1 MTNEVLQQFEQRK
14 SRLLEVLDD
23 TKRYFD
29 EYEEYEKSK
38 SFEVLSNNLKDGEF
52 SIVVVGEFSAGK
64 STFLNALM
72 GEKLLPSFTSETTAT
87 INYLKHLKKSPNGR
101 QLEVRYKDTNRQ
113 VEYGDATEVD
123 IKRFVS
129 TASDKNV
136 AREIESVTLYLDSP
150 LLDKGVMLVDSPG
163 LNGIRKGH
171 AEVTERQIERS
182 HACIYMFTA
191 AQPGSQTD
199 FEILAQLTKKF
210 NTIFLVLNQIDKIK
224 KSEEAVEEVIER
236 LVESYSTYFP
246 DYPLPEFLP
255 LAAYPALVARSSK
268 SMEYPDNSGKE
279 DHTLEERAEILENS
293 RIVSFENRLWKF
305 LTEGQKTLE
314 EMITPAQTVVHEL
327 TKRKNEIEE
336 FFENIENLRDSEEI
350 EQSIAHTEV
359 EIANI
364 RQKLEAQSEEI
375 NSEVRE
381 IILDLENSVKAK
393 AEFLREKYEGKI
405 QEINDLDDVED
416 TVSRLQKNL
425 TREYCDIVEDMDHEF
440 SEQLNRKIRAKY
452 REIATAL
459 NKELKTANSTNS
471 KLTLNNFELDMQ
483 NLQVDLSKYDE
494 ETEEIEK
501 RMEELENK
509 LISNDARKVEIRR
522 AEREISRLEKQ
533 KAELKE
539 QAMFE
544 VQLLG
549 SRPEVQTITKSREVE
564 VERRGLFGKIAKA
577 FVGNK
582 TRTEQRTENDNS
594 AQKIYDQ
601 KQDEI
606 RNKIKL
612 EEQELKERM
621 NNYEK
626 NLSMSSVDLE
636 IERKQIERQKQL
648 LEERRLKYIDEY
660 KEKFDRENVRFLRRL
675 HSDLGDYLNEM
686 RSDVVKELRNQLEGK
701 EQVFVK
707 IILTAVEKQFSAQI
721 NEKQQQLNNLK
732 EMLESSQTEQA
743 NKKKALAEELELI
756 EQIAMKAV
764 TILSELESIKPDT
777 IKNISKQVV
786 NS

>member
-14 SRLLEVLDD
+14 GRLLEVLDD
-23 TKRYFD
+23 TKKYFD
-29 EYEEYEKSK
+29 QYEEPEKAQ
-38 SFEVLSNNLKDGEF
+38 SFDVLSSNLKDGEF

-87 INYLKHLKKSPNGR
+87 INYLKYLKKSPNGR
-101 QLEVRYKDTNRQ
+101 QLEVRYKDSNHPI
-113 VEYGDATEVD
+113 EYGDATEAD

-136 AREIESVTLYLDSP
+136 AQEIESVTLYLDSP

-199 FEILAQLTKKF
+199 FEVLAQLTKKF

-224 KSEEAVEEVIER
+224 KSEESVEEVIER

-246 DYPLPEFLP
+246 DNPLPEFLP
-255 LAAYPALVARSSK
+255 LAAYPALVARSSRP
-268 SMEYPDNSGKE
+268 MEYPDNSGKE
-279 DHTLEERAEILENS
+279 NHTPEERANILENS
-293 RIVSFENRLWKF
+293 RIISFENRLWKF

-336 FFENIENLRDSEEI
+336 FFKNIENVQDAEEI
-350 EQSIAHTEV
+350 EQSIAQTEV

-381 IILDLENSVKAK
+381 VILNLEDSVKGK

-405 QEINDLDDVED
+405 QEINDLDDAED
-416 TVSRLQKNL
+416 IVSRLQKNV
-425 TREYCDIVEDMDHEF
+425 TREYSDIVGAMDQEF
-440 SEQLNRKIRAKY
+440 SEHFNRKIRAKY
-452 REIATAL
+452 REIATTL

-471 KLTLNNFELDMQ
+471 KLTLNHFELDVQ

-494 ETEEIEK
+494 ETKEIEK
-501 RMEELENK
+501 KMENLENK

-544 VQLLG
+544 LQLLG
-549 SRPEVQTITKSREVE
+549 SRPEAQMITKNRDVE
-564 VERRGLFGKIAKA
+564 VERRGVFGKIAKV

-582 TRTEQRTENDNS
+582 TRTEPRTEYDNS
-594 AQKIYDQ
+594 TQKIYDQ

-606 RNKIKL
+606 RNKIRL
-612 EEQELKERM
+612 EEKELKERM
-621 NNYEK
+621 NQYEK
-626 NLSMSSVDLE
+626 NLPMGAVDLE

-648 LEERRLKYIDEY
+648 LEERRLKYIEEY
-660 KEKFDRENVRFLRRL
+660 QEKFNKENARFLRRL
-675 HSDLGDYLNEM
+675 RNDFGDYLIEM
-686 RSDVVKELRNQLEGK
+686 RSDVVKELRSQLEGK

-743 NKKKALAEELELI
+743 NKKKALVEEIELI
-756 EQIAMKAV
+756 EEIAMKAV
-764 TILSELESIKPDT
+764 AILSELESIKPDT

-786 NS
+786 NN

>member
-1 MTNEVLQQFEQRK
+1 MTNAVLQQFEQRK
-14 SRLLEVLDD
+14 GRLLEVIDE
-23 TKRYFD
+23 TKDYFD
-29 EYEEYEKSK
+29 QYEEPEKAK

-87 INYLKHLKKSPNGR
+87 INYLKYIKKSPNGR
-101 QLEVRYKDTNRQ
+101 QLEVRYKDPNHP
-113 VEYGDATEVD
+113 VEYGDATEAD

-136 AREIESVTLYLDSP
+136 AQEIESVTLYLDSP

-171 AEVTERQIERS
+171 TEVTERQIERS

-224 KSEEAVEEVIER
+224 KSEESVEEVIER

-246 DYPLPEFLP
+246 EHPLPEFLP
-255 LAAYPALVARSSK
+255 LAAYPALVARSARP
-268 SMEYPDNSGKE
+268 MEYPDNSGKE
-279 DHTLEERAEILENS
+279 NHTPEERTKILENS

-327 TKRKNEIEE
+327 TKRKNTIEE
-336 FFENIENLRDSEEI
+336 FLKNIENIHDVGEV
-350 EQSIAHTEV
+350 EQSIAQKEV
-359 EIANI
+359 RIADI
-364 RQKLEAQSEEI
+364 HQKLEAKSEEVH
-375 NSEVRE
+375 SEVQE
-381 IILDLENSVKAK
+381 IIYDLENSVKAK
-393 AEFLREKYEGKI
+393 AEVLREKYEGKI
-405 QEINDLDDVED
+405 QNINDLDDIED
-416 TVSRLQKNL
+416 AVSRLQKSL
-425 TREYCDIVEDMDHEF
+425 TKEYSEIVAQMDDEF
-440 SEQLNRKIRAKY
+440 SEQFNRKIRAKY
-452 REIATAL
+452 REIATTI
-459 NKELKTANSTNS
+459 NKEFKTATSSSS
-471 KLTLNNFELDMQ
+471 KLTLNNFELDMK
-483 NLQVDLSKYDE
+483 NSQVDLSKYDE
-494 ETEEIEK
+494 ETKEIEK
-501 RMEELENK
+501 KMEELENK

-522 AEREISRLEKQ
+522 AERDISRLEKQ
-533 KAELKE
+533 KEELKE
-539 QAMFE
+539 QVMFE
-544 VQLLG
+544 LQLLG
-549 SRPEVQTITKSREVE
+549 SRPETQAISKNQDVE
-564 VERRGLFGKIAKA
+564 IERRGLFGKIAKI

-582 TRTEQRTENDNS
+582 TRTEQRTEYDHS
-594 AQKIYDQ
+594 AQIMYDQ

-606 RNKIKL
+606 RNKIRL
-612 EEQELKERM
+612 EEKELKERM
-621 NNYEK
+621 NQYEK
-626 NLSMSSVDLE
+626 SLPMGAVDLE

-648 LEERRLKYIDEY
+648 LEERRLKYIEEY
-660 KEKFDRENVRFLRRL
+660 QEKFNKENARYLRRL
-675 HSDLGDYLNEM
+675 RNDFSDYLNEM

-701 EQVFVK
+701 EQVLAK
-707 IILTAVEKQFSAQI
+707 IILTAVEKQFSVQI
-721 NEKQQQLNNLK
+721 NEEQKELNKLK

-743 NKKKALAEELELI
+743 SKKKALAGELELI

-764 TILSELESIKPDT
+764 ALLSELESIKPDT

-786 NS
+786 NH